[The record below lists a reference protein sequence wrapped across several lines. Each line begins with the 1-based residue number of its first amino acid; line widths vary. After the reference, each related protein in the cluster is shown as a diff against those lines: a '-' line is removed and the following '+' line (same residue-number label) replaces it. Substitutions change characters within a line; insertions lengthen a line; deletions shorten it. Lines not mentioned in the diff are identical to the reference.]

1 VERCQGGGCT
11 SFTQVGTPPSGTT
24 FSDTGLSNGTTYRYR
39 VRARD
44 AANNLSAYSN
54 VASASTDVT
63 PPTAP
68 TALAALATSSS
79 QINLVW
85 TASTDDVGVTA
96 YLVERC
102 AGALC
107 TNFAQIATVSGTTY
121 SDTGLAPTTSYTY
134 RVRARDAAGNLS
146 SYSNQATAITLLL

>member
-11 SFTQVGTPPSGTT
+11 SFTQITTVTGTT
-24 FSDTGLSNGTTYRYR
+24 YSDIGLSNGTTYRYR

-107 TNFAQIATVSGTTY
+107 TNFAQIATVPGTTY